1 MYELQKAINKHAKDL
16 IKEDITI
23 EDTDLTITSYE
34 EVLGK
39 KITIVTKIT
48 IE

>member
-1 MYELQKAINKHAKDL
+1 MYELQKAINKHAKSL
-16 IKEDITI
+16 ITKDITT
-23 EDTDLTITSYE
+23 EDTDLTITTYE
-34 EVLGK
+34 ELLGK